1 MSLRLRV
8 FAVIF
13 FSNITAR
20 FYKVLQKSL
29 QVGRIN
35 VVSNL
40 GGAQAWEQ
48 NHPNAAPGEFLVSAQ
63 GVPDSNR
70 GNPTQRPELGH
81 SVNQTKQPLRRLFFE
96 KTQFPAESTAAI
108 IPQAT
113 ASPCLTLRQPV
124 AASTA

>member
-48 NHPNAAPGEFLVSAQ
+48 NHPNAAPGEFLVSAK
-63 GVPDSNR
+63 GVPDSTGGTPR
-70 GNPTQRPELGH
+70 QCGELGH
-81 SVNQTKQPLRRLFFE
+81 SVNQTKQPWRGLFFAS
-96 KTQFPAESTAAI
+96 TQYPAEYNA
-108 IPQAT
+108 
-113 ASPCLTLRQPV
+113 C
-124 AASTA
+124 